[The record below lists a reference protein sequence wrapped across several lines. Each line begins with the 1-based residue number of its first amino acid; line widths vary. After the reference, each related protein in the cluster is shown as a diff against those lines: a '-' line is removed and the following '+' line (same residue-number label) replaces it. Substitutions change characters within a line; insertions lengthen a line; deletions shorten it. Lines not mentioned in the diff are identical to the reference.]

1 MKKGRRNFP
10 AKFKAKVAI
19 EAVEGGKT
27 LSELSTKHEIH
38 AAMISSWKKI
48 LTDRAAELFEIQ
60 RGRPGQSEE
69 ELTSRLYQQIG
80 ELQSELSWL
89 KKKLGT

>member
-27 LSELSTKHEIH
+27 LSELSTKHEVHPTHFSICKT
-38 AAMISSWKKI
+38 WQ
-48 LTDRAAELFEIQ
+48 D
-60 RGRPGQSEE
+60 
-69 ELTSRLYQQIG
+69 
-80 ELQSELSWL
+80 
-89 KKKLGT
+89 

>member
-27 LSELSTKHEIH
+27 LSELSTKHEVH
-38 AAMISSWKKI
+38 AAMISTWKKT
-48 LTDRAAELFEIQ
+48 LTDRAEELFETK
-60 RGRPGQSEE
+60 RGRPGESEE
-69 ELTSRLYQQIG
+69 ELTARLYQQIG